1 MSSNGKIA
9 LALLIGAAAGAALGL
24 LFAPDSGDNT
34 RKKVSDG
41 VTGLGK
47 KIMNRGGGDVMDETE
62 DIYDDVRSTV
72 QSRVTRNV

>member
-24 LFAPDSGDNT
+24 LFAPDKGENT
-34 RKKVSDG
+34 RNNITDG

-47 KIMNRGGGDVMDETE
+47 KIMNRGGNAMDETE
-62 DIYDDVRSTV
+62 DIYDDVRATV
-72 QSRVTRNV
+72 RSKATRNV

>member
-1 MSSNGKIA
+1 MSSKGKIA

-41 VTGLGK
+41 VSGLGK
-47 KIMNRGGGDVMDETE
+47 KITGRGAEMTDEAE
-62 DIYDDVRSTV
+62 DLYDDVRSTV
-72 QSRVTRNV
+72 KSKATRNV

>member
-34 RKKVSDG
+34 RKKVADG
-41 VTGLGK
+41 VSGLGK
-47 KIMNRGGGDVMDETE
+47 KVMGRGGDAIDEAE

-72 QSRVTRNV
+72 KSRATRNV